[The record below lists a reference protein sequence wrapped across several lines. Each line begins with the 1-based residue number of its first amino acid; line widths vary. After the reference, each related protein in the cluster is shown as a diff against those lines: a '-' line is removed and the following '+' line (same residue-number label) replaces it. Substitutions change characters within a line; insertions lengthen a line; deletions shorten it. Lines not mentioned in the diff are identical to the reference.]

1 MCSSWRNAGVCAML
15 KMRINQLGSS
25 LLELMIAMSLGVS
38 ALTAF
43 SAFIGF
49 GLGMDANLL
58 TSSRLNEEF
67 TVVSHL
73 MARDIARAGYNGHA
87 SLQITAPVAAAHPF
101 ANSLLVGRY
110 SDEIA
115 QSCILFAYDRN
126 ANGVLDTQN
135 SNENYGY
142 RLRDKAIEMRMAGA
156 GCDEGGWHDLTDP
169 NVVEVTRL
177 YFTINPLALGERVLT
192 QIEINIIAN
201 LKNQPEVSRQ
211 STLKFTVNN
220 HAQ

>member
-1 MCSSWRNAGVCAML
+1 ML
-15 KMRINQLGSS
+15 ILSRYQRGSS

-49 GLGMDANLL
+49 GLGVDANLL

-67 TVVSHL
+67 TVVSQL
-73 MARDIARAGYNGHA
+73 LARDIARAGFNGRA
-87 SLQITAPVAAAHPF
+87 SMQITDPLIVARPF
-101 ANSLLVGRY
+101 ANSLVVGRY
-110 SDEIA
+110 PDEIA

-126 ANGVLDTQN
+126 ANGVLDTHN
-135 SNENYGY
+135 GNENYGY
-142 RLRDKAIEMRMAGA
+142 RLRDKAIEMRTAGA
-156 GCDEGGWHDLTDP
+156 GCDDGGWHDLTDP
-169 NVVEVTRL
+169 NVVEVSRL
-177 YFTINPLALGERVLT
+177 YFTLHPLTLGERVLT

-211 STLKFTVNN
+211 STLHFMVNN